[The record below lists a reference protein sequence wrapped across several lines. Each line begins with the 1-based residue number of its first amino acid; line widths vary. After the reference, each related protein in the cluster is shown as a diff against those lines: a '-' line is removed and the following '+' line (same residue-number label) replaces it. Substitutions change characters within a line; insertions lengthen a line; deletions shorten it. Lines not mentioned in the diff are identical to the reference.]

1 MSFNT
6 YAVYDD
12 QSGHFRYSGAWIHY
26 TLSGNEQLWN
36 STLSSAPDNPTVLGV
51 YGTILPANGTT
62 RPISSYSID
71 GASPSTF
78 EPPDN
83 ITTRQDNQ
91 LFFVSDEL
99 SSGQHTLTVSIN
111 QVNLHDP
118 VLIDYILIASETS
131 GNAGQATETYR
142 TTSLAGLPTTSAQA
156 DALAASSGPPAGPI
170 IGGVVGGVAV
180 LVAAALVV
188 YFFWYRR
195 RHNGYYYHPADD
207 IDHDGKPFA
216 ATPYNVVGG
225 GTSLLFEA
233 SINESSLA
241 TEMPST
247 ANAMLMHQV
256 STSGSATASRR
267 GSVPPPAASSS
278 TRAMSKAESAGIQ
291 SALPRTVYHTDAG
304 SCGPLS
310 TAMLVL
316 ATSAN
321 SVLAARAL
329 TGRALMLV
337 CAVLSDARSVLKNA
351 PLDVVPVVAWV
362 LDSVVSYRLF
372 LRTKAIE
379 LNATKAPVV
388 GAKEASVY
396 VYEEVDV
403 EMM

>member
-1 MSFNT
+1 M
-6 YAVYDD
+6 
-12 QSGHFRYSGAWIHY
+12 
-26 TLSGNEQLWN
+26 
-36 STLSSAPDNPTVLGV
+36 LGV

-142 TTSLAGLPTTSAQA
+142 TTSLTGLPTTSAQA

-207 IDHDGKPFA
+207 IDH
-216 ATPYNVVGG
+216 
-225 GTSLLFEA
+225 GT
-233 SINESSLA
+233 
-241 TEMPST
+241 
-247 ANAMLMHQV
+247 
-256 STSGSATASRR
+256 
-267 GSVPPPAASSS
+267 
-278 TRAMSKAESAGIQ
+278 
-291 SALPRTVYHTDAG
+291 
-304 SCGPLS
+304 CGPLGWRC
-310 TAMLVL
+310 TL
-316 ATSAN
+316 ADAVRRREAVCSIT
-321 SVLAARAL
+321 LQR
-329 TGRALMLV
+329 GRG
-337 CAVLSDARSVLKNA
+337 R
-351 PLDVVPVVAWV
+351 DVP
-362 LDSVVSYRLF
+362 
-372 LRTKAIE
+372 AIRGI
-379 LNATKAPVV
+379 NQRVQPC
-388 GAKEASVY
+388 
-396 VYEEVDV
+396 D
-403 EMM
+403 